1 MQAISPPNLAQ
12 TPNQDR
18 PKSLD
23 LSAFAI
29 RKVFISPAVTI
40 RTNDTQAA
48 FVSGKTG
55 E

>member
-1 MQAISPPNLAQ
+1 MQGISPPKLAQ
-12 TPNQDR
+12 TPNEDPRNR
-18 PKSLD
+18 PD

-29 RKVFISPAVTI
+29 EKVSVSPAVTI